1 MLAEYA
7 ASATGAGEKPSGKPS
22 AAHSRAASAG
32 GGGDGGGSTSGG
44 LHHFLETVGELWSA
58 EQYEEEFDLQ
68 SFLAT
73 LGPPA

>member
-7 ASATGAGEKPSGKPS
+7 ASATGAGEKPSEKPS
-22 AAHSRAASAG
+22 AAHSRAATAG
-32 GGGDGGGSTSGG
+32 GGGGTSGG
-44 LHHFLETVGELWSA
+44 LQDLLETVGELWSA
-58 EQYEEEFDLQ
+58 EQYGEEFDLQ